1 MAMQPISWLREG
13 NVHLL
18 WAPAYACPQQN
29 VVAYATDDAWLELI
43 IPEPCHL
50 QVCLFATFCQS
61 SEPQDKQ
68 EFSYNSFNPG
78 RDFGPLDLCATVT
91 YCRWV
96 DALIQTHTQNALV
109 HITTERPECWSNT
122 ITLCGAYLVLAKAWK
137 SLEENFDLKRW
148 LAKPAGATSCE
159 KIGHALLPLAKL
171 ATGLLPAISFTV
183 LGFCALTHALYAVQ
197 ASPQHLWP
205 KTFWS
210 SSQRLITQDLG
221 EGPPADSLEHILL
234 FLGVLFF
241 SIFMMNVFIGV
252 INDQYSAEKTKAPLA
267 FQSLRAKSC
276 LTHLLRM
283 SVIRCDILTARAGAA
298 LASLCVLTAVWLQL
312 AALHFN
318 LQLPGCWQFFAF
330 LFLQL
335 LTFWGSFQC
344 RGNQYPW
351 STFTR
356 QEKLRRFLWICEPRD
371 YGKCEEETVT
381 KCFARSTP
389 RAVLTSQ
396 SLPFIRSVSDLEPD
410 FQLSVLDVLQGLQH
424 VRDLGWLDYRT
435 YPVEVHASMLQPEHG
450 DMTWLLQDRGD
461 GAIAMASPWV
471 LPVDGEKLPVCTPE
485 ALVPYFMQNKVAIII
500 QCNHPQA
507 EEKGDR
513 QQLLSYNPKLFECAG
528 IRHVMGAPKALSAL
542 SPSEQLRLLPRRELR
557 FWALDLGI
565 ERQQTEGKPEDEII
579 PMILQARGH
588 VVAEHASQAFRPPD
602 PATLHLRDV
611 VCSSLLPG
619 EENAWAELQKYL
631 RMLCKEESN
640 GWLEVAQLV
649 EKLRQLPSGAG
660 PPPDTSPAAQL
671 SSADQAELAR
681 AAEVSKH
688 KDEETWLGSKNRRIE
703 RSCSES
709 CSSSMP
715 SKVTAAS

>member
-29 VVAYATDDAWLELI
+29 VVAYATD
-43 IPEPCHL
+43 
-50 QVCLFATFCQS
+50 
-61 SEPQDKQ
+61 DKQ

-122 ITLCGAYLVLAKAWK
+122 ITLCGAYLVLAK
-137 SLEENFDLKRW
+137 
-148 LAKPAGATSCE
+148 
-159 KIGHALLPLAKL
+159 
-171 ATGLLPAISFTV
+171 
-183 LGFCALTHALYAVQ
+183 GF
-197 ASPQHLWP
+197 
-205 KTFWS
+205 
-210 SSQRLITQDLG
+210 
-221 EGPPADSLEHILL
+221 
-234 FLGVLFF
+234 
-241 SIFMMNVFIGV
+241 
-252 INDQYSAEKTKAPLA
+252 SA
-267 FQSLRAKSC
+267 
-276 LTHLLRM
+276 
-283 SVIRCDILTARAGAA
+283 AA
-298 LASLCVLTAVWLQL
+298 AYQPFAHV
-312 AALHFN
+312 
-318 LQLPGCWQFFAF
+318 QLPHFVD
-330 LFLQL
+330 
-335 LTFWGSFQC
+335 C
-344 RGNQYPW
+344 RGDA
-351 STFTR
+351 S
-356 QEKLRRFLWICEPRD
+356 
-371 YGKCEEETVT
+371 
-381 KCFARSTP
+381 
-389 RAVLTSQ
+389 
-396 SLPFIRSVSDLEPD
+396 SVFEDLEPD

-450 DMTWLLQDRGD
+450 DMTWLLQGK
-461 GAIAMASPWV
+461 AIAMASPWV

-528 IRHVMGAPKALSAL
+528 IRHVWLPFEDGGCPSVDIIQRFLSTCEANGCAFAVHCRSGLGRTATLIGAFAIRHFGFSARSFIGWSRVARPGTVHGSQQQYLVNLEPYLRMGAPKALSAL

-602 PATLHLRDV
+602 PATVHR
-611 VCSSLLPG
+611 SSTGPSVAAVTLPVPVAPGPELLDPSPRAPDSELPG

-688 KDEETWLGSKNRRIE
+688 KDEELQRVLQQFHAVQSDCSQLRLDIAKGQGDAEAEASAMLMKAQLVGQLGEAQAHARRLRE
-703 RSCSES
+703 QRDAEQQALQSAKQRLNEPWES
-709 CSSSMP
+709 AKHSLDRLRLRLQA
-715 SKVTAAS
+715 T